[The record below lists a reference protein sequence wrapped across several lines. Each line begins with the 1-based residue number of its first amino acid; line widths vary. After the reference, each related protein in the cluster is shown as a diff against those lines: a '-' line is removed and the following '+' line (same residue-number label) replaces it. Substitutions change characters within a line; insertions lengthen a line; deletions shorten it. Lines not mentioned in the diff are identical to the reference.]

1 MQRLIIQKK
10 AIGVYILIFVSKFW
24 HNKYKTLS
32 RNTNMQNTL
41 PKGSQKAYTRLFYKM
56 CINLEAHLTNNKI
69 SVIS

>member
-10 AIGVYILIFVSKFW
+10 AIGVYILIFVSK
-24 HNKYKTLS
+24 YKTLS
-32 RNTNMQNTL
+32 RNSNMQNTL

-56 CINLEAHLTNNKI
+56 CINLEAHLPNKTI